1 MATDA
6 INLVTKD
13 HREAEQLF
21 TALKEGRGDRAQLLE
36 TLRVELLAHAKTEE
50 AVLYPFL
57 RQALPDLDDQVD
69 EGTDDHHQVE
79 DLLQQLASLAPD
91 DDEVGPLVE
100 RIEAAM
106 LEHVDEEENEVL
118 PSLEEAVSED
128 ELTELGESF
137 SQKKTELLAQLRESS
152 GGAREK
158 VGAASGGDLADASKA
173 ELQAK
178 AREAD
183 IEGRSKMSKEELAQA
198 LQDDKD

>member
-137 SQKKTELLAQLRESS
+137 SQKKTELLAQLRGSS

-158 VGAASGGDLADASKA
+158 GGAASGGDLADASKA

-183 IEGRSKMSKEELAQA
+183 VEGRSKMSKEELAQA